1 MLRMVMGLCVV
12 IYGVVLRDL
21 VVVLMGIFFIVD
33 ILTED

>member
-1 MLRMVMGLCVV
+1 MLRLVMAICVV

-33 ILTED
+33 VFTED